1 MGISLNG
8 TFVDIIIII
17 FVVVYMFGKL
27 NKGAIQGL
35 FDLAGFIFSLLFA
48 IKFYYLTA
56 SLLISQFSLPHGFA
70 NAIGFFIMAFIGEL
84 LFFVLSIF
92 LIKLIPHPILASR
105 VNKHLSFLPAL
116 ASSVILIA
124 FFLTA
129 VIVLPIRPNIK
140 QAVATSHIGGYLT
153 GQTIGLDRYINSIF
167 GGAVQEAL
175 AFMTVKPESN
185 ESVNLHFNTTDV
197 STDPDAEKQM
207 LVLVNKER
215 SSRGLGLL
223 RSNGPLQ
230 QVARA
235 HCTDM
240 FARGYFS
247 HYTPDGLSPFDRMDQ
262 ANIEYQAAGENLA
275 YAPDVPIAHQ
285 GLMNSPGH
293 RANIL
298 SKNFNQVG
306 IGVINAGIYGRMF
319 CQEFSN

>member
-8 TFVDIIIII
+8 NIVDLIIII
-17 FVVVYMFGKL
+17 FVAVYILGKL

-48 IKFYYLTA
+48 LKFYFITA
-56 SLLISQFSLPHGFA
+56 TLLSSHLSLQHGFA

-84 LFFVLSIF
+84 LFFILSIF
-92 LIKLIPHPILASR
+92 LIKLFPPSILSSSL
-105 VNKHLSFLPAL
+105 NKHLSFIPAL
-116 ASSVILIA
+116 ASSLILVA

-153 GQTIGLDRYINSIF
+153 GQTIGLDQYINSIF

-185 ESVNLHFNTTDV
+185 ESVNLHFTTSDV
-197 STDPDAEKQM
+197 STDPESERQM
-207 LVLVNKER
+207 LILVNKER
-215 SSRGLGLL
+215 SSRGLGILTANEQL
-223 RSNGPLQ
+223 RVVG
-230 QVARA
+230 RA

-240 FARGYFS
+240 FKRGYFS
-247 HYTPDGLSPFDRMDQ
+247 HYTPEGLSPFDRMDQ
-262 ANIEYQAAGENLA
+262 AGIKYQAAGENLA
-275 YAPDVPIAHQ
+275 YAPDVTIAHQ

-293 RANIL
+293 KANIL
-298 SKNFNQVG
+298 SKNFHQVG